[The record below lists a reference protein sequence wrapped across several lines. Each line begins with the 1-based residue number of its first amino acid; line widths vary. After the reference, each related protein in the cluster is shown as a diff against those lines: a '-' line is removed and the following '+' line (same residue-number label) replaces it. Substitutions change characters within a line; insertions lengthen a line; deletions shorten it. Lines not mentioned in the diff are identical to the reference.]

1 MRLCAQA
8 SSEGIKG
15 IKCVQRVACCAKTH
29 AAKRNHNSL
38 TQKNESLL
46 WFLLTFSEKAR
57 KNHVAVSI
65 FSRKIFSHKHVMQP
79 VSRQPLHLYY
89 GDTHF
94 HDAHIIARASSI
106 STIPCPPPICLYPA
120 SMTSGHA
127 SNTGWLP
134 ESVQSDA
141 WRSALK
147 PEYQSLRSL

>member
-1 MRLCAQA
+1 MAKMNAIHLRQHEWHSCVTAKVLMGSIGLGGAQWGGWCAAVRLCAQA

-65 FSRKIFSHKHVMQP
+65 FSRKHVMQP

-89 GDTHF
+89 
-94 HDAHIIARASSI
+94 
-106 STIPCPPPICLYPA
+106 
-120 SMTSGHA
+120 
-127 SNTGWLP
+127 
-134 ESVQSDA
+134 
-141 WRSALK
+141 
-147 PEYQSLRSL
+147 

>member
-1 MRLCAQA
+1 VRLCAQA

-15 IKCVQRVACCAKTH
+15 VKGVQRVACCAKTH

-65 FSRKIFSHKHVMQP
+65 FSRKHVMQP

-89 GDTHF
+89 
-94 HDAHIIARASSI
+94 
-106 STIPCPPPICLYPA
+106 
-120 SMTSGHA
+120 
-127 SNTGWLP
+127 
-134 ESVQSDA
+134 
-141 WRSALK
+141 
-147 PEYQSLRSL
+147 